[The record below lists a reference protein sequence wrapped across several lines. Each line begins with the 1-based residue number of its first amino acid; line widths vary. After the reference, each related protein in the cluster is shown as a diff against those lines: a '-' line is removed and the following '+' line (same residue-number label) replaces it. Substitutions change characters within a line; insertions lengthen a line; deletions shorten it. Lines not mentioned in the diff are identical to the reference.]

1 MRKELIMDESKLLEI
16 IAEFTTYGPE
26 ELKENM
32 HFSDDLGIDSL
43 DLAQIIMAVEDAY
56 DVELDE
62 EALDS
67 IQTVG
72 DAINMVKN
80 NG

>member
-16 IAEFTTYGPE
+16 IAEFTTYGSE

-80 NG
+80 N